1 MPTMTV
7 RNLPEEVHRRIRLYA
22 AEHGLSA
29 EAAVRRL
36 LDEATRPS
44 KRLGD
49 VVVAFARSGR
59 ADFPESPRDRNSI
72 EPADFS

>member
-7 RNLPEEVHRRIRLYA
+7 RNLPEDVHRRIRLYA

-29 EAAVRRL
+29 EAAARRL
-36 LDEATRPS
+36 LDEATRPTE
-44 KRLGD
+44 RLGD
-49 VVVAFARSGR
+49 VVAAFARAR
-59 ADFPESPRDRNSI
+59 HADFPDVPRNPAPI

>member
-7 RNLPEEVHRRIRLYA
+7 RNLPEDVHRRIRLYA

-29 EAAVRRL
+29 EAAARKL
-36 LDEATRPS
+36 LDEATRPTE
-44 KRLGD
+44 RLGD
-49 VVVAFARSGR
+49 VVAAFARAR
-59 ADFPESPRDRNSI
+59 QADFPETQRDKTPI